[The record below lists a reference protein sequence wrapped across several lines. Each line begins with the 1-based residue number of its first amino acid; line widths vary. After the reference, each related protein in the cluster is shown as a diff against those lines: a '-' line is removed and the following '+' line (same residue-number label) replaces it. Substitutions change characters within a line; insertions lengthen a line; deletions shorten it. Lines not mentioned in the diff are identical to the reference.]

1 MDGVILSNARPFAT
15 DRPYLIAIF
24 PHGTNG
30 HELSHSGCP
39 LLGVER
45 VGNLYR
51 SLVILLP
58 RRDRGINRRIVQM
71 PGAGPADGPIKPNH
85 DSKRLGNS
93 DVPSR
98 HVGEGAPKGR
108 MRGWIS
114 RLNYPPRPNSIGRTL
129 TRPLRAWILLKKVE
143 ASCDRYLIAGGTN
156 VEAEWEQGP
165 AV

>member
-15 DRPYLIAIF
+15 DRPHFIAIF

-51 SLVILLP
+51 SLVNLLP
-58 RRDRGINRRIVQM
+58 RRDQGINRGIVLNAVH
-71 PGAGPADGPIKPNH
+71 GATPWSGHFPAMGPDH
-85 DSKRLGNS
+85 DSEKLQQPQFGQFAPQLWRQRRKRQ
-93 DVPSR
+93 
-98 HVGEGAPKGR
+98 
-108 MRGWIS
+108 
-114 RLNYPPRPNSIGRTL
+114 
-129 TRPLRAWILLKKVE
+129 TRPLGQFGNRA
-143 ASCDRYLIAGGTN
+143 ASRGSWRNVVLIWQGG
-156 VEAEWEQGP
+156 V